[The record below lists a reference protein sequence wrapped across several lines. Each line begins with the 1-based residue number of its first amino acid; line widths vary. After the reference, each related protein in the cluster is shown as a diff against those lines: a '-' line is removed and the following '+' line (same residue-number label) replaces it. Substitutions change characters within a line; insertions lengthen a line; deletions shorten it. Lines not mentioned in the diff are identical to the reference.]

1 MLKEAP
7 PTKEIFQKHRHMRT
21 KFFIYIISMAF
32 TCIAILLGF
41 TTALYLS
48 ADAIMAN
55 PNGRII
61 AGISVGVSLILTR
74 RLRPA
79 LRRITGVTENIQD
92 KQDKFSKRYPIDSP
106 AMPVQEVKH
115 GDFLMINGHGKCTYS
130 GKFMGKHV
138 IIPSN
143 GEEAFEMTTEELK
156 AGCNKIWT
164 DVGVKW
170 AIQTQS

>member
-1 MLKEAP
+1 
-7 PTKEIFQKHRHMRT
+7 
-21 KFFIYIISMAF
+21 MAF
-32 TCIAILLGF
+32 TCIAILLGV
-41 TTALYLS
+41 TTALYMA
-48 ADAIMAN
+48 ADAIMDN
-55 PNGRII
+55 HPGRII
-61 AGISVGVSLILTR
+61 AVISAVVALILTS

-92 KQDKFSKRYPIDSP
+92 KQDKFSKRYPIASP
-106 AMPVQEVKH
+106 VMPVQEVKH
-115 GDFLMINGHGKCTYS
+115 GDSLLIKDRGKCTYS

-156 AGCNKIWT
+156 AGCHKIWT

-170 AIQTQS
+170 AIQSTPPADLSPADRSA